1 MERQT
6 TTHHRHLETI
16 RRQMTDAQRHPGIRT
31 DRAGVA
37 DEGRTHQMVDSLG
50 IALLRSDRTGTIT
63 YANSNAAKLLGYAL
77 ADLVGGDGSDLWGN
91 ATVGGAPIRTN
102 GYPIAVRTK
111 DGSTLWCH
119 AFVSELPDASGVDIG
134 LVDVTE
140 GHEHRCEIEASEAL
154 FRSAFEN
161 GPIGMYITDGNVDG
175 ILSNQALQTMLGR
188 TAEQLNA
195 VSFTDLFP
203 VDIAVEAANVAR
215 RFVDGTQD
223 AGHITTKA
231 FRSDG
236 SEIDVHVVASS
247 VRDSA
252 GDLIFAVSYWI
263 DLTTSHHLADRLAR
277 SEATF
282 ESAFFDSP
290 AGMSMRGSDFTAMR
304 TNPAMHRILGHSDES
319 SLDPFSVSAQDRDFW
334 DAVQSVRDNRSS
346 SFSRELKLQRTN
358 GETVWGLAT
367 VSGLKSNDGFV
378 GFLVHFV
385 DVTEQRLARLRLT
398 ELVASKDDLVRSVSH
413 ELRTPL
419 TTIVGLSSELRDRP
433 IDFPPTE
440 RDDFIHLIA
449 GQASEMADLV
459 EDLLSVAHSDIGV
472 VQVEVGEIDVVDT
485 ARKVVS
491 TWGAEEIVVIAQ
503 TTPRAA
509 GDSFRVRQIIRN
521 LLANAVKYGRPPFV
535 IEVSATDEHAKLR
548 VVDHGAGVPS
558 GEGDAVFQ
566 RYYRAHDP
574 IGQPGSLGIGLSL
587 SRQLAEL
594 MDGTL
599 TYYRD
604 GNRSVFELRLH
615 RIK

>member
-1 MERQT
+1 MDTRC
-6 TTHHRHLETI
+6 
-16 RRQMTDAQRHPGIRT
+16 
-31 DRAGVA
+31 
-37 DEGRTHQMVDSLG
+37 
-50 IALLRSDRTGTIT
+50 
-63 YANSNAAKLLGYAL
+63 
-77 ADLVGGDGSDLWGN
+77 LVGGDGSDLWGD
-91 ATVGGAPIRTN
+91 ATVGGAPIQTN

-140 GHEHRCEIEASEAL
+140 GHEHRREVEASEAL

-188 TAEQLNA
+188 TAEQMNA

-203 VDIAVEAANVAR
+203 EDMAVEAANVAR

-231 FRSDG
+231 FRLDG

-252 GDLIFAVSYWI
+252 GDLIFAISYWI

-290 AGMSMRGSDFTAMR
+290 AGMSMRGSDFTA
-304 TNPAMHRILGHSDES
+304 NPAMHQILGHPDES

-449 GQASEMADLV
+449 GQASEMADLI

-485 ARKVVS
+485 AQKVVS

-503 TTPRAA
+503 TTPRAV

-548 VVDHGAGVPS
+548 VVDHGDGVPS

-574 IGQPGSLGIGLSL
+574 IGQPGSVGIGLSL